1 MAKTT
6 CPVRGGAS
14 SSHVRGGAARHTRI
28 IYGEVHVEEKV
39 NLHDSFDLKMIVLA
53 APLHLQEDALVFERP
68 LSLVVAVAVS
78 VVGDVP
84 FPKHLLPPVAPP
96 ARQICKITSL
106 ASANFATAWPVRGG
120 SLFLPRERG

>member
-1 MAKTT
+1 
-6 CPVRGGAS
+6 
-14 SSHVRGGAARHTRI
+14 
-28 IYGEVHVEEKV
+28 
-39 NLHDSFDLKMIVLA
+39 MIVLA

-84 FPKHLLPPVAPP
+84 FREVPKHLLPPVAPP

-106 ASANFATAWPVRGG
+106 ANANFATAWPRRRAVGHGRCPAARCRQRRFGALG
-120 SLFLPRERG
+120 REQQMTSEQI